1 MAGYAVPILT
11 LTGLS
16 FANKWY
22 SDNQVDL
29 KIPISGGVAYLIA
42 ALASNIP
49 GTEPVVTGIAWIALV
64 GAIVIPVAQGQKSI
78 IDPLLSLGNS

>member
-16 FANKWY
+16 FANEWY
-22 SDNQVDL
+22 SDNTVDL
-29 KIPISGGVAYLIA
+29 KIPVAGGVAYLIA
-42 ALASNIP
+42 ALLSEIP
-49 GTEPVVTGIAWIALV
+49 DVAPIVTGVAWVALA
-64 GAIVIPVAQGQKSI
+64 GAVVIPVAQGQKSI